1 MGQLDLV
8 SIHVPIATIGRGSDP
23 VERARRLNLGEAIVV
38 AYDRS
43 CAAGCVLRLYLSA
56 LLIGVVAGSRTFT
69 PAAAVSWAAR
79 LRWLHLSGTPLGFL
93 GALAAPFIFTLLS
106 IGELIVDK
114 LPNTP
119 SRKAPRGFIARIVS
133 GAFWGAALSLAGGGA
148 FGGLIAGGTGAVV
161 GTMGF
166 SQFRTRLTKAFGGRD
181 LPAALIEDACAIAAA
196 VWIVT
201 PIR

>member
-1 MGQLDLV
+1 M
-8 SIHVPIATIGRGSDP
+8 
-23 VERARRLNLGEAIVV
+23 RL
-38 AYDRS
+38 
-43 CAAGCVLRLYLSA
+43 CLSA

-93 GALAAPFIFTLLS
+93 GALAAPFIFTLLA

-119 SRKAPRGFIARIVS
+119 SRKAPTGFIARIVS
-133 GAFWGAALSLAGGGA
+133 GAFCGAALSLAGGGGA
-148 FGGLIAGGTGAVV
+148 SGGLIAGGIGAAV
-161 GTMGF
+161 GTLAF
-166 SQFRTRLTKAFGGRD
+166 SEFRTRLAKAFGGRD

-196 VWIVT
+196 ICIVM
-201 PIR
+201 RS